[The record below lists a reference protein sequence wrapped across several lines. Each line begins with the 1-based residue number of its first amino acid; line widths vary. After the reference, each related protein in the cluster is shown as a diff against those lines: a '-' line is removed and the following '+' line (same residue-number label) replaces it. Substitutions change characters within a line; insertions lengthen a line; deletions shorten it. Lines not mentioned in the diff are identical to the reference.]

1 MTRRETL
8 STEYLEQE
16 RKIAKEKLKLEAIRK
31 EVIYIDG
38 FEDVNVGYT
47 NFTVLIGW
55 IKYDLM
61 HVVISNGKI
70 KTLTNLL
77 WTKLPSKSSLRVVLH
92 RHCRCFS
99 SIPTGRPEVC

>member
-1 MTRRETL
+1 MTITSQRVVCNIWKLGTQFHATIFDVHIQSLTRRETL

-38 FEDVNVGYT
+38 FEDVSVGYT

-61 HVVISNGKI
+61 HV
-70 KTLTNLL
+70 
-77 WTKLPSKSSLRVVLH
+77 W
-92 RHCRCFS
+92 
-99 SIPTGRPEVC
+99 